1 MNLHPDVITR
11 SAVAFDVEVR
21 LLQEL
26 GERLVASPDVA
37 LLELVKNASD
47 ADAIRC
53 DLAKTSKFGR
63 TTLQISD
70 DGSGM
75 SEADFRERWMRIAAS
90 SKTQRLTPR
99 YQRPVTGQKGIGRFA
114 IRFLGAAIKL
124 ESVSSDAQTGE
135 KRKLEAFFDWR
146 RLDKKRHLRDAKVP
160 YRVSVVPKSWPTG
173 TRLTIY
179 RLKSDLERSIDK
191 TLLTR
196 VLEIVSPIRALRAG
210 RFSRS
215 QPPVARSAV
224 GIDPGFEVTFSGFS
238 SLPEQSTDLAESV
251 VKNAWARLT
260 VNLEGSRLTYEVQ
273 FQGEPSPVKSHRRYA
288 NSITSGL
295 YADIVYAPKR
305 KDSFKGVSVDR
316 REVWSWIR
324 RNSGIGIVDN
334 GFRIRPYGFTDDDW
348 LYLNQDAAHN
358 RRDWRSS
365 IAQEEF
371 PISPVEQARPGL
383 NPALNVPTTYQVIGI
398 VNVSSRVEAHDDVKD
413 LTPAMDREGFLLNQ
427 AYLEMVDVVRG
438 GVEFLAR
445 ADKTRQLEMAEA
457 QALALRQELRDDLA
471 TTVDAIKEDPRLAK
485 QEKAALVEHYSHLA
499 QRVVEQEEY
508 DRSARQRLEI
518 ASSLG
523 VVAGFMTHEAER
535 VFLGLDR
542 VLVQIEKI
550 DDAALQSAVAE
561 IRSAREQLDG
571 YIRYTRLFIDSL
583 RSERVDS
590 FSALGQMEWIRD
602 QFGHLGL
609 SRGVI
614 TNIDCDEDVLVP
626 PMPVALYSAIL
637 LNLYTNAI
645 KAVIART
652 TASKKNEVLI
662 RAWNDQKSHH
672 LTVQD
677 TGVGMSAGI
686 RERIWDPF
694 FTTSSRVN
702 SPLGTGMGL
711 GLTLVRDL
719 ISRVGGRIELDDPE
733 SGFSTCFHATIPRRN
748 Q

>member
-1 MNLHPDVITR
+1 
-11 SAVAFDVEVR
+11 VAFDVEVR

-47 ADAIRC
+47 ADAVRC
-53 DLAKTSKFGR
+53 DLAKASKFGR

-70 DGSGM
+70 DGAGM

-90 SKTQRLTPR
+90 SKTQRFTPH
-99 YQRPVTGQKGIGRFA
+99 YKRPVTGQKGIGRFA
-114 IRFLGAAIKL
+114 IRFLGGAVKL
-124 ESVSSDAQTGE
+124 ESVAVDPKTGE

-146 RLDKKRHLRDAKVP
+146 RLDKKLHLRDAKVP
-160 YRVSVVPKSWPTG
+160 YRVSAVPADWHTG

-179 RLKSDLERSIDK
+179 RLKSDLEESVDK
-191 TLLTR
+191 SLLTR

-210 RFSRS
+210 RFSRLQSNAEHS
-215 QPPVARSAV
+215 QR

-238 SLPEQSTDLAESV
+238 SLPEETTDLAESV

-260 VNLEGSRLTYEVQ
+260 ISLEGGRLAYDVR
-273 FQGEPSPVKSHRRYA
+273 FQGENVSHKIRRHFS
-288 NSITSGL
+288 NTITSGL

-305 KDSFKGVSVDR
+305 KDSFKGVGVDR

-324 RNSGIGIVDN
+324 RNSGIGVVDN

-365 IAQEEF
+365 IAEKEF

-398 VNVSSRVEAHDDVKD
+398 VNVSSRVGDDANSRD
-413 LTPAMDREGFLLNQ
+413 LTPAMDREGFLINQ

-445 ADKTRQLEMAEA
+445 VDKTRQLEIAEA
-457 QALALRQELRDDLA
+457 QALALRHELRDDLA
-471 TTVDAIKEDPRLAK
+471 VTVDAIKEDPRLAK

-535 VFLGLDR
+535 IFLGLDR
-542 VLVQIEKI
+542 VLVQIGAVDNPKLQ
-550 DDAALQSAVAE
+550 AAVSE
-561 IRSAREQLDG
+561 IKAAREQLDA

-583 RSERVDS
+583 RSDRTDS
-590 FSALGQMEWIRD
+590 FSALGQIEWIRD
-602 QFGHLGL
+602 QFGHLGA
-609 SRGVI
+609 SRGVE
-614 TNIDCDEDVLVP
+614 TVIDCDEDVLVP
-626 PMPVALYSAIL
+626 AMPVALYSAVL
-637 LNLYTNAI
+637 LNLYTNAL

-652 TASKKNEVLI
+652 SGSRKNQVLI
-662 RAWNDQKSHH
+662 RAWNDSKSHH
-672 LTVQD
+672 LSVQD
-677 TGVGMSAGI
+677 TGVGVSAAI

-694 FTTSSRVN
+694 FTTTSRVN

-719 ISRVGGRIELDDPE
+719 ISRIGGRVDLDEPE
-733 SGFSTCFHATIPRRN
+733 AGFSTCFHASMPRRSS
-748 Q
+748 

>member
-1 MNLHPDVITR
+1 
-11 SAVAFDVEVR
+11 
-21 LLQEL
+21 
-26 GERLVASPDVA
+26 
-37 LLELVKNASD
+37 
-47 ADAIRC
+47 
-53 DLAKTSKFGR
+53 
-63 TTLQISD
+63 
-70 DGSGM
+70 M